1 MLSIVI
7 PVYQAEHSIK
17 NLIKKILEVFSNK
30 NLEIILINDCSPDNS
45 HEECLKVYNENI
57 DKVTYIKLAKNVG
70 EHNAVMA
77 GLNYVK
83 GDWIII
89 MDDDFQNPPSEALK
103 LYNYAEKN
111 SFDIVYGNYK
121 KNKKHSFFRNF
132 ISSINDRTANWI
144 LGKPKNI
151 YLSSFKCIKKK
162 LVDHI
167 VNYKGPYPYIDGLVL
182 SNTSNIGSIETE
194 HDIRESGS
202 SGYTLLKLLK
212 LYGNLFTNFST
223 IPIHFFSIS
232 GIILTIIGF
241 AFGLFV
247 IIEKIMN
254 PDIPA
259 GYSSILSVV
268 LFFSGIQLI
277 FLGLIGEY
285 IGKILKNVN
294 KENQFFIDLIKEKN
308 SK

>member
-7 PVYQAEHSIK
+7 PVYQAEHSIRK
-17 NLIKKILEVFSNK
+17 LVKKLLEVFSGK
-30 NLEIILINDCSPDNS
+30 SFEIILVNDCSPDNS
-45 HEECLKVYNENI
+45 HQQCLEAYNENTNF
-57 DKVTYIKLAKNVG
+57 VTYIKLAKNMG

-77 GLNYVK
+77 GLNYAK
-83 GDWIII
+83 GEWVII
-89 MDDDFQNPPSEALK
+89 MDDDFQNPPEEALK
-103 LYNYAEKN
+103 LFNYAEKN
-111 SFDIVYGNYK
+111 TFDIVYGNYK
-121 KNKKHSFFRNF
+121 KNKKHNFFRNF
-132 ISSINDRTANWI
+132 ISSINDKTANWI

-162 LVDHI
+162 LIDHI
-167 VNYKGPYPYIDGLVL
+167 VKYKGPYPYIDGLIL
-182 SNTSNIGSIETE
+182 SNSSNIGSIDTE
-194 HDIRESGS
+194 HSTRESGN

-232 GIILTIIGF
+232 GIILTLIGF
-241 AFGLFV
+241 AFGLFIV
-247 IIEKIMN
+247 IEKIIN
-254 PDIPA
+254 PQVPA
-259 GYSSILSVV
+259 GYSSILSVI

-294 KENQFFIDLIKEKN
+294 KENQFFIEVIKEKKN
-308 SK
+308 

>member
-17 NLIKKILEVFSNK
+17 KLVKKLLEVFSSK
-30 NLEIILINDCSPDNS
+30 NFEIILVNDCSPDNS
-45 HEECLKVYNENI
+45 HQQCLEAYNENTNF
-57 DKVTYIKLAKNVG
+57 VTYIKLAKNMG

-77 GLNYVK
+77 GLNYAK
-83 GDWIII
+83 GEWVII
-89 MDDDFQNPPSEALK
+89 MDDDFQNPPEEALK
-103 LYNYAEKN
+103 LFNYAEKN
-111 SFDIVYGNYK
+111 TFDIVYGNYK
-121 KNKKHSFFRNF
+121 KNKKHNFFRNF
-132 ISSINDRTANWI
+132 ISSINDKTANWI

-162 LVDHI
+162 LIDHI
-167 VNYKGPYPYIDGLVL
+167 VKYKGPYPYIDGLIL
-182 SNTSNIGSIETE
+182 SNSSNIGSIDTE
-194 HDIRESGS
+194 HNTRESGN

-232 GIILTIIGF
+232 GIILTLIGF
-241 AFGLFV
+241 AFGLFI
-247 IIEKIMN
+247 IIEKIIN
-254 PDIPA
+254 PQVPA
-259 GYSSILSVV
+259 GYSSILSVI

-294 KENQFFIDLIKEKN
+294 KENQFFIDVIKEK
-308 SK
+308 SKK